1 MRYEF
6 KLPDLAEGMV
16 EGEIVNWLVNPGDPV
31 AEEQPVVEVMTDK
44 ATVVIPSPKQGK
56 LLEVMYGVGD
66 LADVGSV
73 LFVLETE
80 GSDTSAGEAASVA
93 AEPAEEPMPL
103 EVESTP
109 SEAVTQVATPTPPPV
124 SSVPRIPRG
133 GGKALATPATRKLAR
148 ELGVDISTVRGT
160 GPAGRVTKVDVR
172 AHQSGVEPAAVP
184 ATPPA
189 APAPVAP
196 APVVAQP
203 KRQTP
208 AKPIAKAPVRP
219 PSADSGDGEE
229 RIKVRGLRRAIYEA
243 MARSK
248 STAAHFTYVEEI
260 DCTQLVEARNRLKPI
275 AAAQGIKLNY
285 LPFIA
290 KATLLALRHFP
301 KMNAVMDDDAGEI
314 VIKRYFHLGFAA
326 ATDSGLTV
334 PVLRDAD
341 KTTLLELA
349 DGVAQLAVKARE
361 GKLSPTE
368 AKGST
373 FTITSL
379 GKLGGLFATPIIN
392 HPEVAIMGVHKMED
406 RAVVRDGKIVA
417 RPMLNLSLSFDHRV
431 IDGHEGAEFAQRV
444 KYYLEDP
451 QLMLLEMI

>member
-31 AEEQPVVEVMTDK
+31 AEEQPIVEVMTDK

-56 LLEVMYGVGD
+56 LLEVMYAVGD

-80 GSDTSAGEAASVA
+80 GSDTSAAESSPVA
-93 AEPAEEPMPL
+93 AESAEESMPL
-103 EVESTP
+103 EVEATSTEP
-109 SEAVTQVATPTPPPV
+109 VAQVVTPPPV
-124 SSVPRIPRG
+124 STVPRIPRG

-148 ELGVDISTVRGT
+148 ELGVDISSVRGT

-172 AHQSGVEPAAVP
+172 AHQSGADTAAVAAAPPP
-184 ATPPA
+184 ATSA
-189 APAPVAP
+189 VAPAPVAA
-196 APVVAQP
+196 AP
-203 KRQTP
+203 KSQTSTIP
-208 AKPIAKAPVRP
+208 LKKAPARP
-219 PSADSGDGEE
+219 TSADSGDGEE

-243 MARSK
+243 MTRSK

-301 KMNAVMDDDAGEI
+301 KMNAVMDDEAGEI

-326 ATDSGLTV
+326 ATDSGLMV

-349 DGVAQLAVKARE
+349 DGISQLAVKARE

-368 AKGST
+368 SKGST

-406 RAVVRDGKIVA
+406 RAVVRDGKIVV
-417 RPMLNLSLSFDHRV
+417 RSMLNLSLSFDHRV